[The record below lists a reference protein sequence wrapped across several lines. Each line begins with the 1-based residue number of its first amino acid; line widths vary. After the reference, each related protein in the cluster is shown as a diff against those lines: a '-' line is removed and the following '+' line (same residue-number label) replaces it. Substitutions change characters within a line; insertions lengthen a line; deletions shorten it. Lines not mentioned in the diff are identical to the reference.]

1 MGGECANQRV
11 MFAQHD
17 QWSRCSS
24 DGHNDDDDDDGDGD
38 DDDGD
43 DDDGGDDGEITTNNH
58 AALPTV
64 TFTSSDIFHRNPD
77 KDQVWTRR
85 GQRLKKSED
94 PDQTTPD

>member
-24 DGHNDDDDDDGDGD
+24 DSHNDD

-43 DDDGGDDGEITTNNH
+43 DDDGGDDDGDDDGGGDGEITTNNH
-58 AALPTV
+58 AVFPTV
-64 TFTSSDIFHRNPD
+64 TFTFSDIFHKDLD
-77 KDQVWTRR
+77 KDRVWNKR
-85 GQRLKKSED
+85 GQRLKKS
-94 PDQTTPD
+94 